1 MGSVVLLITRTIT
14 STSSPQNMKVAL
26 ILALTI
32 ACVAASPRVLR
43 LSAPRNDLTCTLC
56 VDIITDIDNFITS
69 DTSEQQI
76 VDFAKQLCDLI
87 GMIVPDME
95 AACDLMIE
103 TQLPSIIRRARQRQP
118 GPHHRVHSDPR
129 NVPLN
134 G

>member
-56 VDIITDIDNFITS
+56 VDIITDTA
-69 DTSEQQI
+69 EQQI

-103 TQLPSIIRRARQRQP
+103 TQLPSIID
-118 GPHHRVHSDPR
+118 GLVNDNLDPTT
-129 NVPLN
+129 VCTQTLGMCP
-134 G
+134 